1 MSLSS
6 LSRRCAAPCP
16 RRTPHHLQRCSRRYL
31 EHFGACKVFVKGKMS
46 VFTTLNSLFYWND
59 DRDETRRQLLMLAW
73 RRGIAA

>member
-1 MSLSS
+1 
-6 LSRRCAAPCP
+6 
-16 RRTPHHLQRCSRRYL
+16 
-31 EHFGACKVFVKGKMS
+31 MS